1 MVVAAWRRYRPC
13 MPRSPISSALAVAIL
28 ALVVVALGPAP
39 RASAAA
45 YLPPSGKVWHGVA
58 SGDDIADF
66 QARTGRRPAVW
77 QHWIQWGERFEY
89 AFDRSAAARTRVML
103 HLSTAPGQN
112 APGRISPGEIARGA
126 GDAYLLALNR
136 RLAEHGQPVYLRL
149 MGEMNNCDL
158 AYASHGC
165 NGRPRGADHSAGRFK
180 QAWRRSVL
188 ILRGGP
194 RSQIDARLRGL
205 GLAPVRTGADELPRP
220 RLAVLWS
227 PMTGGS
233 PMIRALR
240 PQAFW
245 PGARYVDW
253 VSTSFYSRFPNFH
266 FLEPFYR
273 SFAARHHKPFA
284 FGEWAMWGSDDA
296 RFAGRLFAWVRAHPR
311 ARMMVYNQGRDP
323 SGPFRLRRFPRA
335 QRTIRDA
342 LGSSRFADLVP
353 EFR

>member
-1 MVVAAWRRYRPC
+1 
-13 MPRSPISSALAVAIL
+13 MPRLPTVPALAAASL
-28 ALVVVALGPAP
+28 ALVLVALGPAP
-39 RASAAA
+39 QASAGA

-58 SGDDIADF
+58 SGHDIADF
-66 QARTGRRPAVW
+66 QARTGRHPAVW
-77 QHWIQWGERFEY
+77 QHWIAWGDKIGF
-89 AFDRSAAARTRVML
+89 AIDRSRAARTRLML
-103 HLSTAPGQN
+103 HLSTAAGQN
-112 APGRISPGEIARGA
+112 MAGRISPGEIARGA
-126 GDAYLLALNR
+126 GDAYLLSLNR
-136 RLAEHGQPVYLRL
+136 RLAEHGQPAYLRL

-158 AYASHGC
+158 AYASHHC
-165 NGRPRGADHSAGRFK
+165 SGRPRNADHSARRFK
-180 QAWRRSVL
+180 QAWKRSVL
-188 ILRGGP
+188 ILRGGAVAT
-194 RSQIDARLRGL
+194 IDARLRGL
-205 GLAPVRTGADELPRP
+205 GLAPVRTDADQLARP

-273 SFAARHHKPFA
+273 TFAVGHRRPFA

-296 RFAGRLFAWVRAHPR
+296 RFARRLFAWVREHPR
-311 ARMMVYNQGRDP
+311 TRMMVYNQGQRA
-323 SGPFRLRRFPRA
+323 SGPFRLGRFPRA
-335 QRTIRDA
+335 QRTIRGA
-342 LGSSRFADLVP
+342 LGSSRFADLAP